1 MIQIR
6 SITLNNLDGGTDQ
19 MRNKIMTIT
28 CIFLAISALLIS
40 RGVLAQDDLQKK
52 AQALFKPIPDS
63 PPELKDNTLS
73 EETILL
79 GKMLYFDP
87 RLSASQLIS
96 CNTCHNLGT
105 AGVDLQETSTG
116 HGWQKGPRNAPTVL
130 DAVFNIAQFWDGRA
144 KDLEQQAKG
153 PIQAT
158 VEMSNNP
165 TRLVE
170 TLNSMPE
177 YLEAFKKS
185 FPQDNTPITLDNAV
199 KAIEAF
205 EATLLTPNSR
215 FDKFL
220 KGDASALNEDE
231 KEGLKLFVEK
241 GCSSCHNG
249 INVGGGA
256 YFPFGV
262 VEKPGADILPP
273 EDRGRFMVTNTVSDE
288 YVFKVPTLRNIELTP
303 PYFHSGKVWSLKQA
317 VAIMGA
323 AQLGIQ
329 LTDDDID
336 KITAFLSTLNGDQ
349 PRVEYP
355 ILPPNTDK
363 TPRPILEVL
372 TVQSSGQ

>member
-1 MIQIR
+1 
-6 SITLNNLDGGTDQ
+6 LEKKVNKEDHQ
-19 MRNKIMTIT
+19 MRKKIVCIS
-28 CIFLAISALLIS
+28 CIFLTIITLLIS
-40 RGVLAQDDLQKK
+40 RGVLAQEDLQKK

-63 PPELKDNTLS
+63 APELKGNPVTQ
-73 EETILL
+73 EKVLL
-79 GKMLYFDP
+79 GTMLYLDP
-87 RLSASQLIS
+87 RLSASNLIS

-130 DAVFNIAQFWDGRA
+130 NAVFNIAQFWDGRA
-144 KDLEQQAKG
+144 KDLEEQAKG

-158 VEMSNNP
+158 VEMGNNP
-165 TRLVE
+165 KRLVE
-170 TLNSMPE
+170 TLDSMPGYKDLFE
-177 YLEAFKKS
+177 KS
-185 FPQDNTPITLDNAV
+185 FPEENTPVNLDNTV

-220 KGDASALNEDE
+220 KGDATALNEKE
-231 KEGLKLFVEK
+231 KRGLKLFMDK
-241 GCSSCHNG
+241 GCAGCHNG

-273 EDRGRFMVTNTVSDE
+273 EDKGRFMVTKTAKDE
-288 YVFKVPTLRNIELTP
+288 YVFKVPTLRNIDLTP
-303 PYFHSGKVWSLKQA
+303 PYFHSGRVWSLRQA
-317 VAIMGA
+317 VGIMGS
-323 AQLGIQ
+323 AQLGIE

-336 KITAFLSTLNGDQ
+336 SITAFLFTLTGDQ

-355 ILPPNTDK
+355 VLPPNTDK

-372 TVQSSGQ
+372 QEKSLGH

>member
-1 MIQIR
+1 
-6 SITLNNLDGGTDQ
+6 
-19 MRNKIMTIT
+19 MRNKILNIS
-28 CIFLAISALLIS
+28 CIFLTILMLLIS

-52 AQALFKPIPDS
+52 AQALFKPIPAS
-63 PPELKDNTLS
+63 PPELKDNPIS
-73 EETILL
+73 EEKVLL

-87 RLSASQLIS
+87 RLSASDLIS

-116 HGWQKGPRNAPTVL
+116 HGWQRGPRNAPTVL
-130 DAVFNIAQFWDGRA
+130 NAVFNIAQFWDGRA
-144 KDLEQQAKG
+144 KDLEEQAKG

-165 TRLVE
+165 KRLVE

-177 YLEAFKKS
+177 YQEVFKRS
-185 FPQDNTPITLDNAV
+185 FPQEKTPVNLDNTV

-205 EATLLTPNSR
+205 EASLLTPDSR
-215 FDKFL
+215 FDKFIE
-220 KGDASALNEDE
+220 GDTTALNENE
-231 KEGLKLFVEK
+231 KDGLKLFMEK
-241 GCSSCHNG
+241 GCAGCHNG

-273 EDRGRFMVTNTVSDE
+273 EDKGRFMVTKTPKDE
-288 YVFKVPTLRNIELTP
+288 YVFKVPTLRNIGLTP

-317 VAIMGA
+317 VGIMGA

-329 LTDDDID
+329 LTDDDTD
-336 KITAFLSTLNGDQ
+336 KITAFLSTLTGDQ
-349 PRVEYP
+349 PQVEYP
-355 ILPPNTDK
+355 ILPPNTYK
-363 TPRPILEVL
+363 TPRPILEIL
-372 TVQSSGQ
+372 YEQSAGH

>member
-1 MIQIR
+1 
-6 SITLNNLDGGTDQ
+6 
-19 MRNKIMTIT
+19 MRNKIVTIT
-28 CIFLAISALLIS
+28 CIFLTISMLPIS

-52 AQALFKPIPDS
+52 AQALFKPIPAS
-63 PPELKDNTLS
+63 PPELKDNPIS
-73 EETILL
+73 EEKILL

-87 RLSASQLIS
+87 RLSASNLIS

-144 KDLEQQAKG
+144 EDLEQQAKG

-165 TRLVE
+165 KRLVE

-177 YLEAFKKS
+177 YQESFKRS
-185 FPQDNTPITLDNAV
+185 FPQDSTPVSLDNAV
-199 KAIEAF
+199 RAIEAF
-205 EATLLTPNSR
+205 EATLLAPNSR
-215 FDKFL
+215 LDKFL
-220 KGDASALNEDE
+220 KGDASALNELE
-231 KEGLKLFVEK
+231 KEGLKQFMEK
-241 GCSSCHNG
+241 GCANCHNG
-249 INVGGGA
+249 VNVGGGA

-273 EDRGRFMVTNTVSDE
+273 EDKGRFMVTNTVSDE
-288 YVFKVPTLRNIELTP
+288 YVFKVPTLRNIGLTP

-317 VAIMGA
+317 VGIMGA

-372 TVQSSGQ
+372 TVQSSGH